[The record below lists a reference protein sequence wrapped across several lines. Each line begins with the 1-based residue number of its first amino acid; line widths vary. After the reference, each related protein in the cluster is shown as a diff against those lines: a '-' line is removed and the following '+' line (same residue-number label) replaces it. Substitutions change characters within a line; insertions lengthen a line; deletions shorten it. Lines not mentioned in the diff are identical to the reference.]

1 MVLANFMKINFVKSL
16 QSFIM
21 LGILLYRFRKQN
33 MENQLYCDSHF
44 PTPKGK
50 GEEKIR
56 KASVSLIYNYC
67 CFFFFFNLIA
77 LRKAKIVYNFG
88 LSECNRVKHT
98 QNRRLIGWMDEL

>member
-1 MVLANFMKINFVKSL
+1 
-16 QSFIM
+16 M

-67 CFFFFFNLIA
+67 CCFFFFNPIA
-77 LRKAKIVYNFG
+77 LRKTKIVLSAIVLSAIG
-88 LSECNRVKHT
+88 LNILRT
-98 QNRRLIGWMDEL
+98 ADW